1 MKQSRSSWNTE
12 LSRKTTHIKP
22 AHKQINT
29 CLSSP
34 LRVWS
39 PHVPLRP
46 GKQGPW
52 ALGLCVETGSCAF
65 LSEPVNPEAW
75 PCLPQWTQT
84 CSNFSCHFGLAVR
97 VSHTTLSGKR
107 DALGSWCCKLQAT
120 GIRVH
125 PVVMRLPHS
134 RSGLSICCT
143 SARRLRSKEQTQW
156 RPHPERRTLHGI
168 RIWLRLI
175 ILGFLPEIPV
185 LRCVLILGGNSQAS
199 IKAVS
204 VEYCLSCPHH
214 SVSTIN
220 WLMSHFFLMY
230 PSPHSEL
237 KLSVECFEVELRRHE
252 LSLGKAPLCLYAP
265 VLFIC

>member
-1 MKQSRSSWNTE
+1 M
-12 LSRKTTHIKP
+12 
-22 AHKQINT
+22 
-29 CLSSP
+29 
-34 LRVWS
+34 
-39 PHVPLRP
+39 
-46 GKQGPW
+46 G
-52 ALGLCVETGSCAF
+52 
-65 LSEPVNPEAW
+65 
-75 PCLPQWTQT
+75 
-84 CSNFSCHFGLAVR
+84 

-120 GIRVH
+120 SIRVH

-134 RSGLSICCT
+134 RSGLSICCS
-143 SARRLRSKEQTQW
+143 SARRPSSKEQTQW
-156 RPHPERRTLHGI
+156 RPHPERRSLHGI

-185 LRCVLILGGNSQAS
+185 LCCVLILGGNSQAS

-214 SVSTIN
+214 SVPTIN
-220 WLMSHFFLMY
+220 QLMSHFFLMY

-237 KLSVECFEVELRRHE
+237 KLSVECFEVELRHHE

-265 VLFIC
+265 CYLFAKKPWLRWVCVVAVSLSLVAVCVLLWLWHAGLVGMRHVGS